1 MLFSDQLN
9 PLSGD
14 FEIQK
19 ELSMGFLGPTFIVT
33 HKNTGNQMVCKV
45 CKKSFVGSPEKQARF
60 RERIEIL
67 KNNPFPMI
75 VPFTQVLE
83 SDDNFF
89 VFRPFIERKNLW
101 EAEQEMRR
109 TAQDSELF
117 SMWKRLCTVVSKLH
131 VLGAFPSPI
140 KPSNVFV
147 GDRGEIFLTD
157 VYDLSSDLSWA
168 LHTPDPLHMA
178 FLAPEFFDRSFEPS
192 SYSDVWS
199 LGVILFFMMTGHLP
213 FSTKNVFRMIGSITE
228 LRIAIPIT
236 MMSEAQS
243 AIRAIFIKDGLQRPP
258 AMSLS
263 DTSKMKVYEE
273 KNSGANVLK
282 PRMTRPRQ
290 GSLGL
295 NTKKEMSA
303 AVLLPPLLVT
313 SPKGLTTSCCQIR
326 CRVAKPVISRGPLAQ
341 QSK

>member
-1 MLFSDQLN
+1 
-9 PLSGD
+9 
-14 FEIQK
+14 
-19 ELSMGFLGPTFIVT
+19 
-33 HKNTGNQMVCKV
+33 
-45 CKKSFVGSPEKQARF
+45 
-60 RERIEIL
+60 
-67 KNNPFPMI
+67 
-75 VPFTQVLE
+75 
-83 SDDNFF
+83 
-89 VFRPFIERKNLW
+89 
-101 EAEQEMRR
+101 
-109 TAQDSELF
+109 
-117 SMWKRLCTVVSKLH
+117 MWKRLCTVVSKLH